1 MFKTM
6 KFEGEMI
13 MQNIAKNETQF
24 PVDKS
29 EQNSLN
35 ELTKKLE
42 ALGKLKGSTQH
53 LETITD
59 DFEVDADRMKIIE
72 KSEAEMRELLGLL
85 GVNYDDLIRMDDKS
99 VYARAVKANPNI
111 LDYVKNAE
119 NPVLAA
125 VKVSLQFKPYAEF
138 MEKYGQEPSEI
149 FKNIKHEI
157 EGKKKQ
163 PHKTMPAVEEIIE
176 GASFSE
182 MPTAHKAKN
191 KSSEPLGLAEIFNQ

>member
-1 MFKTM
+1 MFKIM
-6 KFEGEMI
+6 NVEGEMI
-13 MQNIAKNETQF
+13 MQNVAKNETQF
-24 PVDKS
+24 PVDKN

-35 ELTKKLE
+35 ELAKKLE
-42 ALGKLKGSTQH
+42 ELGEQKGNTQH
-53 LETITD
+53 LETIAD
-59 DFEVDADRMKIIE
+59 DFEVSADRMKIIE

-111 LDYVKNAE
+111 WDYVKNAE

-149 FKNIKHEI
+149 FQNIKHEI
-157 EGKKKQ
+157 EGEKKQ
-163 PHKTMPAVEEIIE
+163 PQKAMLAVEEVIE
-176 GASFSE
+176 GASFSD
-182 MPTAHKAKN
+182 MPTAQKAKS
-191 KSSEPLGLAEIFNQ
+191 KSSKPLGLAEIFNQ

>member
-1 MFKTM
+1 M

-138 MEKYGQEPSEI
+138 MEKYGQ
-149 FKNIKHEI
+149 
-157 EGKKKQ
+157 
-163 PHKTMPAVEEIIE
+163 
-176 GASFSE
+176 
-182 MPTAHKAKN
+182 
-191 KSSEPLGLAEIFNQ
+191 